1 MSCSKKYSKL
11 FMKTAVV
18 VCISLIFCSD
28 LFSQPAGGGYAQSY
42 LLRDVGARPLAMAG
56 AYSAIANEPSCLFY
70 NPAGLS
76 TLSENPTF
84 NSSYSFLEFGRTHS
98 SLAYG
103 QSIAENVGIGLAINN
118 FTTGSFVGRDVNG
131 TPTGNLTDWQFAI
144 IGGAAYNIE
153 FASVGIGVKY
163 LSDALIGSGTKAN
176 GFGVDIG
183 TKFNVMD
190 MFTFGASVQNVLG
203 FMTWNTDS
211 KEYNILPYTVRTGIG
226 MEFGMNDESYTS
238 RSTVSGEIEEIYIP
252 ATRYVLIGLDAVLT
266 QHENAP
272 NIVLGIEAAVHEVLA
287 FRGGIALAGDDMNEY
302 KLFPMTVWGAGVSL
316 KPREEDLGLPFKISF
331 DYSISADYISS
342 SRLAHHI
349 SLNLEF

>member
-1 MSCSKKYSKL
+1 MELK
-11 FMKTAVV
+11 
-18 VCISLIFCSD
+18 
-28 LFSQPAGGGYAQSY
+28 AGIEG
-42 LLRDVGARPLAMAG
+42 LKILREEVKR
-56 AYSAIANEPSCLFY
+56 
-70 NPAGLS
+70 
-76 TLSENPTF
+76 
-84 NSSYSFLEFGRTHS
+84 
-98 SLAYG
+98 
-103 QSIAENVGIGLAINN
+103 
-118 FTTGSFVGRDVNG
+118 NG
-131 TPTGNLTDWQFAI
+131 HKG
-144 IGGAAYNIE
+144 
-153 FASVGIGVKY
+153 
-163 LSDALIGSGTKAN
+163 
-176 GFGVDIG
+176 
-183 TKFNVMD
+183 
-190 MFTFGASVQNVLG
+190 
-203 FMTWNTDS
+203 MTWNTDS